1 MNEREFRDKSR
12 AIFQAV
18 LARLDQEDP
27 DVIEGEVSAGVVK
40 IRSAQGATFVLNVQ
54 PPLTEVWY
62 AAGDRAWH
70 YRFDPDGGRWVD
82 PRNGDELADTLSRTV
97 SAEVGRAIRFDLPA

>member
-1 MNEREFRDKSR
+1 MDEKTFRDRSR

-18 LARLDQEDP
+18 LARLDLEDP
-27 DVIEGEVSAGVVK
+27 DEIEVENSAGVVK
-40 IRSAQGATFVLNVQ
+40 IRSAKGATFVLNIQ

-70 YRFDPDGGRWVD
+70 YRFDPDAQRWID
-82 PRNGDELADTLSRTV
+82 PRNGDELAETLTRTV
-97 SAEVGRAIRFDLPA
+97 SAQVGREIAFRL